1 MSPRI
6 YTDNFDGPIADSRRS
21 AAVDRNNRAFPI
33 AAFCNRYG
41 IGRSK
46 AYEEIKSGRL
56 VALKVGRRTLISTD
70 DAERWLS
77 SLHRAGPSLTL
88 AQ

>member
-1 MSPRI
+1 M
-6 YTDNFDGPIADSRRS
+6 
-21 AAVDRNNRAFPI
+21 DRHSRAFPI
-33 AAFCNRYG
+33 ATFCKKYG

-56 VALKVGRRTLISTD
+56 VALKVGRRTLISAD

-77 SLHRAGPSLTL
+77 SLRRAGPSLMP